1 MAPKKKAPEKK
12 SAKKSAGKRT
22 KSNSPPPPPPAFL
35 LLLLLL
41 HQEIFNVPLPEGV
54 TLKSGRSTEG
64 AFIVIGKYVKTPL
77 DEESKETIEGSELL
91 KRAKK
96 PGSA

>member
-1 MAPKKKAPEKK
+1 M
-12 SAKKSAGKRT
+12 
-22 KSNSPPPPPPAFL
+22 
-35 LLLLLL
+35 
-41 HQEIFNVPLPEGV
+41 PLPEGV

-64 AFIVIGKYVKTPL
+64 AFIGKYVKIPL
-77 DEESKETIEGSELL
+77 DEESKETLEGSELL